1 MDTANKSVRKLIK
14 EKYFIFKNNYGK
26 KMLLLNV
33 GVVLARKRRM
43 RRFAKLMR
51 RKQRLVSI
59 SFSILI
65 NEMD

>member
-1 MDTANKSVRKLIK
+1 
-14 EKYFIFKNNYGK
+14 
-26 KMLLLNV
+26 MLLLNV
-33 GVVLARKRRM
+33 GVVLTRKRRM